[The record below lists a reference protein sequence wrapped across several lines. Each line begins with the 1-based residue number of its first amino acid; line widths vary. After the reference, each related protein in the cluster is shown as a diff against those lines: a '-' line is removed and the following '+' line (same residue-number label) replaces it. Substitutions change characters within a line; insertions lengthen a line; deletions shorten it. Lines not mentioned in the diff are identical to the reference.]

1 MLKGKA
7 LFAGTK
13 EFMSKNGNLLTI
25 CKLFDSVSGELAEI
39 FVSKE
44 CYIPNGIKIMSP
56 VDVEISWSSYNGRT
70 SFSLVSI
77 SQGV

>member
-13 EFMSKNGNLLTI
+13 EFMSKNGNQLKL

-44 CYIPNGIKIMSP
+44 CYIPNGIEIMSP
-56 VDVEISWSSYNGRT
+56 VEIEINWSSYNGRT

-77 SQGV
+77 SKG